1 MNERVDLDIKNY
13 KLVDIFKLF
22 ELKFG
27 DIIYL
32 PDIKRSKM
40 LVMSMHPDKS
50 NLSSQYFVFY
60 KKAFEQLCEFYNCQ
74 THVKKENSFEIE
86 TEKKDIDCVREHLS
100 KFNTKQFNKIF
111 NELYEDNNKV
121 EIDSKN
127 DWFKDENVI
136 QSQKSSCIHT
146 DIESIRKNKQRESC
160 EINSLNIFDDF
171 PTFDNHQGSAI
182 YKTKLRNDG
191 KESYIYSNPSSKLLY
206 DDLRK
211 VHLNETIINVTTD
224 TIAESIDCNQ
234 LRKQREKYY
243 KKYKFTS
250 SRNLKPNV
258 IDEQV
263 FIDKHKEK
271 IDKMFESVCNSYENS
286 KEWDSIN
293 KKVLSRFMQ
302 ISN

>member
-1 MNERVDLDIKNY
+1 MEI
-13 KLVDIFKLF
+13 
-22 ELKFG
+22 
-27 DIIYL
+27 
-32 PDIKRSKM
+32 
-40 LVMSMHPDKS
+40 
-50 NLSSQYFVFY
+50 SSEV
-60 KKAFEQLCEFYNCQ
+60 EP
-74 THVKKENSFEIE
+74 
-86 TEKKDIDCVREHLS
+86 KKDVDCVRAHLS
-100 KFNTKQFNKIF
+100 KFSTKQFNKIF
-111 NELYEDNNKV
+111 NQLYEDNNKV

-146 DIESIRKNKQRESC
+146 DIESIRKNNQRESC
-160 EINSLNIFDDF
+160 EINSLNILDDF

-182 YKTKLRNDG
+182 YNTKLRKDG
-191 KESYIYSNPSSKLLY
+191 KEPYIYSNPSSKLLY

-224 TIAESIDCNQ
+224 TIAESIDSNQ
-234 LRKQREKYY
+234 LRDQREMYY
-243 KKYKFTS
+243 NQLTS

-263 FIDKHKEK
+263 FVDKHKK
-271 IDKMFESVCNSYENS
+271 RIDKMFESVCNSYENS
-286 KEWDSIN
+286 REWDSIN